1 MTDPTPTKFTL
12 DAIKPKRGLLTYVSY
27 ETDET
32 EPTEFFNY
40 FVGLDLSEVASI
52 IRNITKGEMSLD
64 HELILYKTLMMGVMT
79 EIMENKKQGNQNNG
93 ND

>member
-1 MTDPTPTKFTL
+1 MEPTPTKFTL

-27 ETDET
+27 ETDEPN
-32 EPTEFFNY
+32 PTEFFNY

-64 HELILYKTLMMGVMT
+64 HELILYKTLMMTVLAETT
-79 EIMENKKQGNQNNG
+79 ERNKNG
-93 ND
+93 TDNPD